1 MATPSSEDEGNIP
14 QSLIFN
20 GKNWVNP
27 PSGST
32 STSGTQFNTEELN
45 ERQLYF
51 FIIHSFETSISSSI
65 LLRPN

>member
-1 MATPSSEDEGNIP
+1 MATPSSEDNERNIP

-32 STSGTQFNTEELN
+32 STSGTQFNTQELN
-45 ERQLYF
+45 ER
-51 FIIHSFETSISSSI
+51 
-65 LLRPN
+65 

>member
-1 MATPSSEDEGNIP
+1 MATPSSEDNEGNIP

-32 STSGTQFNTEELN
+32 TTSTSGTQFNTQELN
-45 ERQLYF
+45 ER
-51 FIIHSFETSISSSI
+51 
-65 LLRPN
+65 